1 MDARQLVAFNLRR
14 LRVARGVSQDDLALM
29 AGLERAH
36 VGYLERGGRN
46 PTLAT
51 LEKLT
56 HALEAHISELFIDVP
71 ADTVPPVPLRAGRKP
86 RKANP

>member
-36 VGYLERGGRN
+36 VGYLERGARN

-51 LEKLT
+51 IEKLA
-56 HALEAHISELFIDVP
+56 HALEAHISELFLEAPIGSVQS
-71 ADTVPPVPLRAGRKP
+71 APLRAGRKP
-86 RKANP
+86 RAQSR